1 MENKKKLEKNDLNF
15 IIYIDAKFY
24 LYSKEEI
31 IFFKKENFSLQ
42 NKTSSQ

>member
-24 LYSKEEI
+24 LYSKRKI
-31 IFFKKENFSLQ
+31 IFPEKENFSLQ
-42 NKTSSQ
+42 NEISSQ